1 MQKKYYLCTAF
12 VFKTVNTMLEYVD
25 RQGSDC
31 YKWDSDEARGC
42 LPLWVADMD
51 FAAAKPIREAMQR
64 RLDHG
69 VFGYS
74 IVPQANYDAVASW
87 FERRHGWKGINRDNL
102 LYTTAVVPAVS
113 AIFAALEARAESRE
127 RRAESRKLRILTF
140 TPAYNAF
147 FSCIENMGCE
157 LVPSPLVL
165 VNNRFEINWADLEH
179 KAKEADV
186 FLLCNP
192 HNPTGRVWSREELEC
207 MADIMRRE
215 HLFVLSDEIHC
226 EFAFPGHAY
235 TPFATI
241 VINDTDFCVCTSASK
256 AFNIAGLLCANIFVP
271 NKELFAQINHALEI
285 HEVNGLNPFGLVAQ
299 VAAYNESEA
308 WLDELNAQVYDN
320 FCFMRDFLRE
330 RLPMLGLHETEGT
343 YLGWVNISAL
353 GMPAET
359 FCHELVQ
366 KQHVLFNPSEMY
378 GAHDYIRINL
388 ATSRDILSTALE
400 RLETFVHELKH

>member
-1 MQKKYYLCTAF
+1 
-12 VFKTVNTMLEYVD
+12 MLEYID
-25 RQGSDC
+25 RKHSDC
-31 YKWDSDEARGC
+31 YKWDSECAQDC

-51 FAAAKPIREAMQR
+51 FAAAAPIREAMRR
-64 RLDHG
+64 RLEHG

-113 AIFAALEARAESRE
+113 AIFAALELRMAEY
-127 RRAESRKLRILTF
+127 RRKAGKPTENEPLRILTF
-140 TPAYNAF
+140 TPAYNCF

-157 LVPSPLVL
+157 LVASPLVL
-165 VNNRFEINWADLEH
+165 KDNRFEIDWEDVEA
-179 KAKEADV
+179 KAKAADV

-192 HNPTGRVWSREELEC
+192 HNPTGRVWSRAELERL
-207 MADIMRRE
+207 ADIMRRE
-215 HLFVLSDEIHC
+215 HMFVLSDEIHC

-235 TPFATI
+235 TPFASI

-308 WLDELNAQVYDN
+308 WLDELNAYVYDN
-320 FCFMRDFLRE
+320 FCYLRDFLRE
-330 RLPMLGLHETEGT
+330 RLPMLVLHETEGT
-343 YLGWVNISAL
+343 YLAWVNIAAL
-353 GMPAET
+353 GMSAEA
-359 FCHELVQ
+359 FCTDLAQ
-366 KQHVLFNPSEMY
+366 RGHVLFNPSEMY
-378 GAHDYIRINL
+378 GAEHYIRINL
-388 ATSRDILSTALE
+388 ATSREVLIEALS
-400 RLETFVHELKH
+400 RLEKYVRSL

>member
-1 MQKKYYLCTAF
+1 
-12 VFKTVNTMLEYVD
+12 MLEYIN
-25 RQGSDC
+25 RKNSDC
-31 YKWDSDEARGC
+31 YKWDSECAEGC
-42 LPLWVADMD
+42 LPLWIADMD
-51 FAAAKPIREAMQR
+51 FKAAKPIREAMQR

-87 FERRHGWKGINRDNL
+87 FSRRHGWNGINRDNL
-102 LYTTAVVPAVS
+102 LYTTAVVPAIS
-113 AIFAALEARAESRE
+113 AIFAALQLRMAEY
-127 RRAESRKLRILTF
+127 RRKAGKPTENEPLRVLTF
-140 TPAYNAF
+140 TPAYNCF

-165 VNNRFEINWADLEH
+165 VNNRFEINWADVES

-192 HNPTGRVWSREELEC
+192 HNPTGRVWSREELERL
-207 MADIMRRE
+207 AAIMRRE

-235 TPFATI
+235 TPFASI

-271 NKELFAQINHALEI
+271 NKELFAQVNHALEV

-308 WLDELNAQVYDN
+308 WLDELNEQVYKN
-320 FCFMRDFLRE
+320 FCYLRDFLHAE
-330 RLPMLGLHETEGT
+330 LPMLQIHETEGT
-343 YLGWVNISAL
+343 YLAWVNISAL
-353 GMPAET
+353 HMSAEQ
-359 FCHELVQ
+359 FCHDLAQ
-366 KQHVLFNPSEMY
+366 KAHVLFNPSEMY
-378 GAHDYIRINL
+378 GAENYVRINL
-388 ATSRDILSTALE
+388 ATSHEVLAEALN
-400 RLETFVHELKH
+400 RLKEYIN

>member
-1 MQKKYYLCTAF
+1 
-12 VFKTVNTMLEYVD
+12 MLEYIN
-25 RQGSDC
+25 RRNSDC
-31 YKWDSDEARGC
+31 YKWDSECAEGC
-42 LPLWVADMD
+42 LPLWIADMD
-51 FAAAKPIREAMQR
+51 FKAAKPIREAMQR

-87 FERRHGWKGINRDNL
+87 FSRRHGWNGINRDNL
-102 LYTTAVVPAVS
+102 LYTTAVVPAIS
-113 AIFAALEARAESRE
+113 AIFAALQLRMAEY
-127 RRAESRKLRILTF
+127 RRKAGKPTENEPLRVLTF
-140 TPAYNAF
+140 TPAYNCF

-165 VNNRFEINWADLEH
+165 VNNRFEINWADVES

-192 HNPTGRVWSREELEC
+192 HNPTGRVWSREELERL
-207 MADIMRRE
+207 AAIMRRE

-235 TPFATI
+235 TPFASI

-256 AFNIAGLLCANIFVP
+256 AFNIAGLLCATIFVP
-271 NKELFAQINHALEI
+271 NKELFAQVNHALEV

-308 WLDELNAQVYDN
+308 WLDELNEQVYKN
-320 FCFMRDFLRE
+320 FCYLRDFLHAE
-330 RLPMLGLHETEGT
+330 LPMLQIHETEGT
-343 YLGWVNISAL
+343 YLAWVNISAL
-353 GMPAET
+353 HMSAEQ
-359 FCHELVQ
+359 FCHDLA
-366 KQHVLFNPSEMY
+366 KKAHVLFNPSEMY
-378 GAHDYIRINL
+378 GAENYVRINL
-388 ATSRDILSTALE
+388 ATSHEVLAEALNRLKEYINGLS
-400 RLETFVHELKH
+400 

>member
-1 MQKKYYLCTAF
+1 
-12 VFKTVNTMLEYVD
+12 MLEYIN
-25 RQGSDC
+25 RRNSDC
-31 YKWDSDEARGC
+31 YKWDSECAEGC
-42 LPLWVADMD
+42 LPLWIADMD
-51 FAAAKPIREAMQR
+51 FKAAKPIREAMQR

-87 FERRHGWKGINRDNL
+87 FSRRHGWNGINRDNL
-102 LYTTAVVPAVS
+102 LYTTAVVPAIS
-113 AIFAALEARAESRE
+113 AIFAALQLRMAEY
-127 RRAESRKLRILTF
+127 RRKAGKPTENEPLRVLTF
-140 TPAYNAF
+140 TPAYNCF

-165 VNNRFEINWADLEH
+165 VNNRFEINWADVES

-192 HNPTGRVWSREELEC
+192 HNPTGRVWSREELERL
-207 MADIMRRE
+207 AAIMRRE

-235 TPFATI
+235 TPFASI

-271 NKELFAQINHALEI
+271 NKELFAQVNHALEV

-308 WLDELNAQVYDN
+308 WLDELNEQVYKN
-320 FCFMRDFLRE
+320 FCYLRDFLHAE
-330 RLPMLGLHETEGT
+330 LPMLQIHETEGT
-343 YLGWVNISAL
+343 YLAWVNISAL
-353 GMPAET
+353 HMSAEQ
-359 FCHELVQ
+359 FCHDLAQ
-366 KQHVLFNPSEMY
+366 KAHVLFNPSEMY
-378 GAHDYIRINL
+378 GAENYVRINL
-388 ATSRDILSTALE
+388 ATSHEVLAEALNRLKEYINGLS
-400 RLETFVHELKH
+400 

>member
-1 MQKKYYLCTAF
+1 
-12 VFKTVNTMLEYVD
+12 MLEYID
-25 RQGSDC
+25 RTHSDC
-31 YKWDSDEARGC
+31 YKWDSDSAQGC

-102 LYTTAVVPAVS
+102 LYTTAVVPAIS
-113 AIFAALEARAESRE
+113 AIFKALQ
-127 RRAESRKLRILTF
+127 LRMNKCENLRVLTF
-140 TPAYNAF
+140 TPAYNCF
-147 FSCIENMGCE
+147 FACIENMGCD

-165 VNNRFEINWADLEH
+165 VNNRFEINWEDVEA
-179 KAKEADV
+179 KAKQADV

-192 HNPTGRVWSREELEC
+192 HNPTGRVWSREELERL
-207 MADIMRRE
+207 ADIMRRE

-226 EFAFPGHAY
+226 EFAFPGHPY
-235 TPFATI
+235 TPFANI

-256 AFNIAGLLCANIFVP
+256 AFNIAGLLCATIFVP

-308 WLDELNAQVYDN
+308 WLDELNEYVYGN
-320 FCFMRDFLRE
+320 FCFLRDFLRKQ
-330 RLPMLGLHETEGT
+330 LPMLQLHETEGT
-343 YLGWVNISAL
+343 YLAWVNIAAL
-353 GMPAET
+353 GISAET
-359 FCHELVQ
+359 FCHELASRE
-366 KQHVLFNPSEMY
+366 HVLFNPSEMY
-378 GAHDYIRINL
+378 GSEHYVRINL
-388 ATSRDILSTALE
+388 ATSREVLSKALLRLE
-400 RLETFVHELKH
+400 RFVKEYPHF

>member
-1 MQKKYYLCTAF
+1 
-12 VFKTVNTMLEYVD
+12 MLEYVD
-25 RQGSDC
+25 RRGSDC
-31 YKWDSDEARGC
+31 YKWDSECAEGC
-42 LPLWVADMD
+42 LPLWIADMD

-102 LYTTAVVPAVS
+102 LYTTAVVPAIS
-113 AIFAALEARAESRE
+113 ATFAALQDRKKAA
-127 RRAESRKLRILTF
+127 KLRILTF

-147 FSCIENMGCE
+147 FNCIENMGCE
-157 LVPSPLVL
+157 LVPSALVL
-165 VNNRFEINWADLEH
+165 HGNRFEINWADVEA
-179 KAKEADV
+179 KAKQADV

-192 HNPTGRVWSREELEC
+192 HNPTGRVWSRDELEHL
-207 MADIMRRE
+207 ADIMRRE

-235 TPFATI
+235 TPFASI

-271 NKELFAQINHALEI
+271 NKELFAQINHALEV

-308 WLDELNAQVYDN
+308 WLDELNEYVYGN
-320 FCFMRDFLRE
+320 YCYLRDFIHAE
-330 RLPMLGLHETEGT
+330 LPMLQIHETEGT

-353 GMPAET
+353 NKSSEA
-359 FCHELVQ
+359 FCTDLA
-366 KQHVLFNPSEMY
+366 KKAHVLFNPSEMY
-378 GAHDYIRINL
+378 GGEHYVRINL
-388 ATSRDILSTALE
+388 ATSREVLEQALN
-400 RLETFVHELKH
+400 HLKQYIYEH